1 MEILQKRIEG
11 ESKYLP
17 GGFLKVDN
25 FLNHQIDPV
34 LMALIGDEIARLFA
48 NKNIT
53 KIITIEASG
62 IAPAVMAGLKM
73 GIPVVFA
80 KKRVPK
86 TTQTAF
92 TSTVKSFT
100 KGNEYQL
107 NIDKAYLSCDDNI
120 LFVDD
125 FLAYGNAALGIIDVC
140 EQAGAKL
147 ENMVFVIEK
156 EFQAGRERILEA
168 NPGIHI
174 ESLAI
179 VQSREITDLDR
190 EFMQMAIDLSIENV
204 ANGGGPFGAV
214 IVRDDKVI
222 ATGVNRV
229 TANHDPTAHAE
240 VSAIR
245 NACKALGDF
254 KLDGCK
260 IYTSCEPCPMCL
272 SAIYWAGISKIY
284 YGNTKQD
291 AKMID
296 FDDSFIYDEIEK
308 TSEMRSIP
316 SISMMR
322 KEAQRAF
329 ADWMNK
335 TDKIEY

>member
-1 MEILQKRIEG
+1 MEILQKRIES

-34 LMALIGDEIARLFA
+34 LMDQIGEEIARLFTDE
-48 NKNIT
+48 KIT
-53 KIITIEASG
+53 KIVTIEASG
-62 IAPAVMAGLKM
+62 IAPALMAGLKM
-73 GIPVVFA
+73 GVPVVFA
-80 KKRVPK
+80 KKRIPK
-86 TTQTAF
+86 TTQTAY

-107 NIDKAYLSCDDNI
+107 NIDKAYLTEEDNV

-125 FLAYGNAALGIIDVC
+125 FLAFGNAAIGIMDVC
-140 EQAGAKL
+140 RQAGARL
-147 ENMVFVIEK
+147 ANMVFVVEK
-156 EFQAGRERILEA
+156 EFQAGRERILEKC
-168 NPGIHI
+168 GDLHI
-174 ESLAI
+174 ESLAV
-179 VQSREITDLDR
+179 VQSREITERDR
-190 EFMQMAIDLSIENV
+190 EFMQMAIDLSVENV
-204 ANGGGPFGAV
+204 KNGGGPFGAV
-214 IVRDDKVI
+214 IVRDDKVV

-245 NACKALGDF
+245 NACDALGDF
-254 KLDGCK
+254 KLDGCR

-296 FDDSFIYDEIEK
+296 FDDSFIYEEIDKSPEL
-308 TSEMRSIP
+308 RSIP
-316 SISMMR
+316 SVAMMH
-322 KEAQRAF
+322 KEAQVAF
-329 ADWMNK
+329 NDWLQKADR
-335 TDKIEY
+335 IEY

>member
-1 MEILQKRIEG
+1 MEILQKRIES

-34 LMALIGDEIARLFA
+34 LMDQIGEEIARLFA
-48 NKNIT
+48 DEKIT
-53 KIITIEASG
+53 KIVTIEASG
-62 IAPAVMAGLKM
+62 IAPALMAGLKM
-73 GIPVVFA
+73 GVPVVFA
-80 KKRVPK
+80 KKRIPK
-86 TTQTAF
+86 TTQNAY

-107 NIDKAYLSCDDNI
+107 NIDKAYLSKEDNV

-125 FLAYGNAALGIIDVC
+125 FLAFGNAAIGIMDVC
-140 EQAGAKL
+140 LQAGAKL
-147 ENMVFVIEK
+147 ANMVFVVEK
-156 EFQAGRERILEA
+156 EFQAGRERILEMC
-168 NPGIHI
+168 GDLHI
-174 ESLAI
+174 ESLAV
-179 VQSREITDLDR
+179 VQSREITERDR
-190 EFMQMAIDLSIENV
+190 EFMQMAIDLSVENV
-204 ANGGGPFGAV
+204 KNGGGPFGAV
-214 IVRDDKVI
+214 IVRDDTVV

-245 NACKALGDF
+245 NACDALGDF
-254 KLDGCK
+254 KLDGCR

-296 FDDSFIYDEIEK
+296 FDDSFIYEEIDKSPEL
-308 TSEMRSIP
+308 RSIP
-316 SISMMR
+316 SVAMMH
-322 KEAQRAF
+322 KEAQVAF
-329 ADWMNK
+329 NDWMRK
-335 TDKIEY
+335 ADRIEY

>member
-1 MEILQKRIEG
+1 MEILQKRIASDG
-11 ESKYLP
+11 IFLP
-17 GGFLKVDN
+17 GGVLKVDG

-34 LMALIGDEIARLFA
+34 LMEQIGEEIARLFA
-48 NKNIT
+48 GKGIT
-53 KIITIEASG
+53 KILTIEASG

-73 GIPVVFA
+73 GVPVVFA
-80 KKRVPK
+80 KKRLPR
-86 TTQTAF
+86 TITESY
-92 TSTVKSFT
+92 TSRVSSFT
-100 KGNEYQL
+100 KGKEYQL
-107 NIDKAYLSCDDNI
+107 IVDRRYLSKDDNV

-125 FLAYGNAALGIIDVC
+125 FLAYGNAAIGIIDVC
-140 EQAGAKL
+140 RQAGARVA
-147 ENMVFVIEK
+147 NMAFVIEK
-156 EFQAGRERILEA
+156 EFQDGRQRILEHDA
-168 NPGIHI
+168 SIHI
-174 ESLAI
+174 ESLAV
-179 VQSREITDLDR
+179 VQSREITERDCK
-190 EFMQMAIDLSIENV
+190 FMQMAIDLSVENV
-204 ANGGGPFGAV
+204 KNGGGPFGAV

-245 NACKALGDF
+245 NACQAIGDF
-254 KLDGCK
+254 KLDGCA

-308 TSEMRSIP
+308 TTDRRSIP
-316 SISMMR
+316 AIALMR
-322 KEAQRAF
+322 KSAQKAF
-329 ADWMNK
+329 ADWMAK
-335 TDKIEY
+335 ADKIEY